1 MHVTVLTSYPS
12 SLTHRKFPSCTQART
27 QEQNQTGINR
37 LSPLKL
43 KRMKKLAS
51 EVLATQ
57 SLSCHLSR
65 VPRESF
71 QVFWPDLLGKKKVSC
86 LSYPL

>member
-1 MHVTVLTSYPS
+1 MVVTSYS
-12 SLTHRKFPSCTQART
+12 GSLTHRKFPSCTLVRT

-43 KRMKKLAS
+43 TRMKKLAS

-57 SLSCHLSR
+57 SLCC
-65 VPRESF
+65 VAFCQSF
-71 QVFWPDLLGKKKVSC
+71 VTWSLGVFFSGVLA
-86 LSYPL
+86 

>member
-1 MHVTVLTSYPS
+1 MVVTSYS
-12 SLTHRKFPSCTQART
+12 GSLTHRKFPSCTLVRT

-43 KRMKKLAS
+43 TRMKKLAS

-57 SLSCHLSR
+57 SLCCHLSR
-65 VPRESF
+65 GPWESF
-71 QVFWPDLLGKKKVSC
+71 FSGVLA
-86 LSYPL
+86 